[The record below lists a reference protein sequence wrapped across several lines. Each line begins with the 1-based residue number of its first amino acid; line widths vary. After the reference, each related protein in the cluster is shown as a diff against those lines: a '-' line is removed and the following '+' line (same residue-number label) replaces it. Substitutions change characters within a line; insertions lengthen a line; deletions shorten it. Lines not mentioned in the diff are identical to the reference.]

1 MDLQLRCPQ
10 CNAAISESEAEF
22 AIKRSP
28 QSTMACSD
36 LRIATQAATR
46 GNPTVARRVT

>member
-1 MDLQLRCPQ
+1 MALQLRCPQ
-10 CNAAISESEAEF
+10 CNAAISVSEAEF
-22 AIKRSP
+22 AIQRSL

-36 LRIATQAATR
+36 LRSTTQAATR